1 MCACTLKVSFRR
13 QNIESALAKHEKSLP
28 HCIHCS
34 LVQLVNLFMQTQSI
48 FSRTLFVKCNGNGQC
63 ECLRN
68 LSDLYPSYAEDNLGI
83 TEERK
88 SQSIHVLGWKISGPI
103 LSHCAFRACYCYS
116 LDQVFYNA
124 EKLLGIQCQLTQW

>member
-1 MCACTLKVSFRR
+1 MHSLLISSVGKSVCSGKHSPYFQGHCL
-13 QNIESALAKHEKSLP
+13 QNGIEMDSE
-28 HCIHCS
+28 
-34 LVQLVNLFMQTQSI
+34 VY
-48 FSRTLFVKCNGNGQC
+48 SRC
-63 ECLRN
+63 ECVIN
-68 LSDLYPSYAEDNLGI
+68 LSDLYPSYAEDNLGF

-124 EKLLGIQCQLTQW
+124 EKLLGIQCQLTQR